1 MLVDLREG
9 AVEEDDGGVV
19 ETLERVVAR
28 VLEVV
33 LQPGEGGRHFR
44 RRRRRGA
51 GKRIR
56 RSPRGV
62 GEAKETR
69 TGGWRR

>member
-33 LQPGEGGRHFR
+33 LQPGEGVRHFR
-44 RRRRRGA
+44 RRRGA
-51 GKRIR
+51 GQRIR

>member
-1 MLVDLREG
+1 
-9 AVEEDDGGVV
+9 
-19 ETLERVVAR
+19 

-33 LQPGEGGRHFR
+33 LQPGEGVRHFR
-44 RRRRRGA
+44 RRRHRGA

-62 GEAKETR
+62 RGEKETLN
-69 TGGWRR
+69 TGGWRRWELSCDFEFRDSSRR